1 MKLSLTK
8 NVSTLFRG
16 SLSDAFKQKMEDCLF
31 EIFLTQVGP
40 LPSPWLQPPYPDP
53 KREGLKKKTFLF
65 PALRFGQV
73 PHSAW
78 RRTVKKKIINV
89 TLWMDYTPLS
99 KIGAKRSYSCCHGNE
114 ICHFPSMQIF
124 TNGNRTSNSN
134 CHNRQH
140 SSQNHL
146 MKRVANNVEVIFV

>member
-53 KREGLKKKTFLF
+53 KREGLKKNVSV
-65 PALRFGQV
+65 PRSEIRASSALC
-73 PHSAW
+73 
-78 RRTVKKKIINV
+78 
-89 TLWMDYTPLS
+89 L
-99 KIGAKRSYSCCHGNE
+99 E
-114 ICHFPSMQIF
+114 E
-124 TNGNRTSNSN
+124 NS
-134 CHNRQH
+134 
-140 SSQNHL
+140 
-146 MKRVANNVEVIFV
+146 